1 MNDIIRN
8 PKTVKALADEI
19 IKVCDD
25 YWARQIPE
33 DNAREYIAYWARHEG
48 KKLFK
53 GKELNSTVTKIIGK
67 KRIELVNRWL
77 ESTQTEL

>member
-1 MNDIIRN
+1 VNDIIRN

-25 YWARQIPE
+25 YWAR
-33 DNAREYIAYWARHEG
+33 HEG

-53 GKELNSTVTKIIGK
+53 GKE
-67 KRIELVNRWL
+67 RIELVNRWL